1 MVRYIFVILSIFIFF
16 GLAGCDKIDI
26 FKTKTTKRSSEEGA
40 VVSLSVKGPIV
51 ARVNN
56 APVTLEELNQ
66 EIEGFNSLVSVEKPE
81 AKITTR
87 DQKIDYLKKEM
98 IRRVLLYQDALI
110 KRLDKKEEV
119 IQALERTK
127 QDLLVMELVKQETD
141 GIEVSSKEIEDYYN
155 TYKDELKD
163 PEQRQIREI
172 VVANEQEA
180 KSILIQLLQGADFSA
195 LAVERSK
202 SPSAKDGGDLGLIK
216 RGGKFVQFDEVAF
229 SGTLE
234 VGKTSNVFKGPD
246 GYYILK
252 LEAKSG
258 GKQKSLSDLWD
269 DIKRG
274 LLFLK
279 QQKKLDDLIGKL
291 SREAKIEVFEGEI
304 K

>member
-1 MVRYIFVILSIFIFF
+1 
-16 GLAGCDKIDI
+16 
-26 FKTKTTKRSSEEGA
+26 
-40 VVSLSVKGPIV
+40 
-51 ARVNN
+51 
-56 APVTLEELNQ
+56 LEELNQ
-66 EIEGFNSLVSVEKPE
+66 EIEGFNSLVSAEKPE

-119 IQALERTK
+119 IQALEKTR
-127 QDLLVMELVKQETD
+127 QDLLVMELVKQET
-141 GIEVSSKEIEDYYN
+141 GGMEVSSKEIEDYYN
-155 TYKDELKD
+155 TYKEELKE
-163 PEQRQIREI
+163 PEQRQVLEI
-172 VVANEQEA
+172 AVPNEQEA
-180 KSILIQLLQGADFSA
+180 KEILIQLLQGGDFA
-195 LAVERSK
+195 TLARERSK
-202 SPSAKDGGDLGLIK
+202 AASAKSGGNLGFIQK
-216 RGGKFVQFDEVAF
+216 GQKSAQFDEVAF
-229 SGTLE
+229 SDALE
-234 VGKTSNVFKGPD
+234 VGKTSNIFKGPD
-246 GYYILK
+246 GLYYILK